1 MIHVKSIATRELAQI
16 VAEDAVEILFSAG
29 DPFAGQVGKDS
40 LVREIRAAVLEKLV
54 KHDTHDLTEE
64 EFAACVQRA
73 KGKGPAKPKPESIVQ
88 YY

>member
-1 MIHVKSIATRELAQI
+1 MIHVKSIATRELALI

-29 DPFAGQVGKDS
+29 DPFDGQVGEDS

-54 KHDTHDLTEE
+54 KHDTHDLTED

-73 KGKGPAKPKPESIVQ
+73 RADSRVKPKPKSIVQ